1 MAENTEMTIVNEG
14 LPEVIPNIQ
23 SLIYVIRGQ
32 QIMLDCDLA
41 MLYQVETKNLNK
53 AMKRNEKRFPKDFC
67 FQLTKEEYDNLR
79 FQIGTSSLEESNYGG
94 RRYFPFVFTEQD
106 IAMLSAILR
115 SDVAISVSIRIMKT
129 FVEMRKYMANAS
141 LLYEKMN
148 AIEVCQI
155 AFEEK
160 TDVRFE
166 QIFDYIASHEESNQK
181 IFFDG
186 QVYDAF
192 SLMTELVQKAEKS
205 ITLIDGYVDVS
216 TLNIIAKKTTD
227 VKVEIYTLPSAKLS
241 KQDISLFNMQY
252 PNLVAKHTTVFHDRF
267 LVIDE
272 MQGYHLGASI
282 KDAGKKCFGI
292 NKIEDIQTI
301 RDLLVKAKET
311 GKSF

>member
-79 FQIGTSSLEESNYGG
+79 FQIGTSSLEGSNYGG
-94 RRYFPFVFTEQD
+94 RRYYPFVFTEQG